1 MSVRRPRR
9 RLVVLGAGLSGLSVA
24 TALVRE
30 GWHGEIVLVDRRTVF
45 GSDRTWCF
53 WDVAPTPFTC
63 LARHRWRSWRVVT
76 ASGEAVHR
84 SARHP
89 YLHLDAADVYA
100 AALHQLD
107 LAGAELRLGESVLGV
122 EDLGDAVA
130 VRTSGGQLE
139 ADLVIDGL
147 AAGSPWG
154 VGREPARAAGGRD
167 GDAAQ
172 ASGGSGSDRRVD
184 DRSVVALDQHFLGQV
199 VQTDRPA
206 FAPETATLMDFRV
219 AQAPGGVHFTYVLPF
234 SPTEALVE
242 DTWFGGRNP
251 PPAERRAAIG
261 AYLTEQV
268 GVSEWHVERE
278 ERGRIPMTT
287 RRHPLAHRDRM
298 LAVGTA
304 AGAVRP
310 SSGYA
315 FLRVQRHSAALARAL
330 ARGEPPPG
338 RLSDPRHDA
347 LDRVFL
353 RALIADP
360 AAFPERFHALVAG
373 TPAGVF
379 ARFMGDAS
387 SPLDELRVIAAL
399 PKLPF
404 AAAALP
410 RRPYVPGLKTMKR
423 IVTSTTPPIR

>member
-1 MSVRRPRR
+1 VSVRRPRR

-30 GWHGEIVLVDRRTVF
+30 GWHGEIVLVDRRTAF

-53 WDVAPTPFTC
+53 WDVAPTPFTR

-122 EDLGDAVA
+122 EDLGDVVA
-130 VRTSGGQLE
+130 VRTSAGELE

-154 VGREPARAAGGRD
+154 VGRAAAKAPGGRH
-167 GDAAQ
+167 GGGGAAH
-172 ASGGSGSDRRVD
+172 APVESGR
-184 DRSVVALDQHFLGQV
+184 DRSVIALDQHFLGQV

-219 AQAPGGVHFTYVLPF
+219 AQPPGGVHFTYVLPF

-251 PPAERRAAIG
+251 PAAERRAAIG
-261 AYLTEQV
+261 AYLTEHA
-268 GVSEWHVERE
+268 GVREWRVQRE
-278 ERGRIPMTT
+278 ERARIPMTT
-287 RRHPLAHRDRM
+287 RRHPLVHGDRI
-298 LAVGTA
+298 LVVGTA

-353 RALIADP
+353 RALVADP
-360 AAFPERFHALVAG
+360 AAFPERFRALVAG
-373 TPAGVF
+373 TPAGTF

-404 AAAALP
+404 ALAALP

>member
-1 MSVRRPRR
+1 MPVRPPRRR

-30 GWHGEIVLVDRRTVF
+30 GWRGEIVLVDRRTAF

-53 WDVAPTPFTC
+53 WDVVATPFTR
-63 LARHRWRSWRVVT
+63 LARHRWHGWRVVT
-76 ASGEAVHR
+76 ATGEAVHR

-89 YLHLDAADVYA
+89 YLHLDGADVYDS
-100 AALHQLD
+100 ALRQLD
-107 LAGAELRLGESVLGV
+107 RAGAQLRLGEGVVGV
-122 EDLGDAVA
+122 EEDARGVV
-130 VRTSGGQLE
+130 VRTSAGELE

-147 AAGSPWG
+147 AGGGPL
-154 VGREPARAAGGRD
+154 ARAATRGEEDDGRD
-167 GDAAQ
+167 D
-172 ASGGSGSDRRVD
+172 
-184 DRSVVALDQHFLGQV
+184 VALDQHFLGQV
-199 VQTDRPA
+199 VETDRPV
-206 FAPETATLMDFRV
+206 FDTGTATLMDFRV
-219 AQAPGGVHFTYVLPF
+219 PQAPGGVHFTYVLPF
-234 SPTEALVE
+234 SRTEALVE
-242 DTWFGGRNP
+242 DTWVGGPNP
-251 PPAERRAAIG
+251 SPAQRRAAIG
-261 AYLTEQV
+261 AYLTEHA
-268 GVSEWHVERE
+268 GAREWRVQRE

-287 RRHPLAHRDRM
+287 RRHPLARGDRI

-315 FLRVQRHSAALARAL
+315 FLRVQRHSAALAQAL
-330 ARGEPPPG
+330 VRGDPPPA

-423 IVTSTTPPIR
+423 IVTRTTPPIR

>member
-1 MSVRRPRR
+1 M
-9 RLVVLGAGLSGLSVA
+9 VLGAGLSGLSVA
-24 TALVRE
+24 TALVSD
-30 GWHGEIVLVDRRTVF
+30 GWRGEIVLVDRRTTF

-53 WDVAPTPFTC
+53 WDVAPTPFTR
-63 LARHRWRSWRVVT
+63 LARHRWRSWRVLT
-76 ASGEAVHR
+76 DTGEAVHH

-89 YLHLDAADVYA
+89 YLHLDGADVYA

-107 LAGAELRLGESVLGV
+107 RAGAELRLGESVLGV
-122 EDLGDAVA
+122 EDLGNAVA
-130 VRTSGGQLE
+130 VRTSAGELE

-147 AAGSPWG
+147 AGGSP
-154 VGREPARAAGGRD
+154 VARAGTR
-167 GDAAQ
+167 GDE
-172 ASGGSGSDRRVD
+172 GDRGA
-184 DRSVVALDQHFLGQV
+184 VALDQHFLGQV
-199 VQTDRPA
+199 VETDLPA
-206 FAPETATLMDFRV
+206 FAPGTATLMDFRV
-219 AQAPGGVHFTYVLPF
+219 PQAPGGVHFTYVLPF
-234 SPTEALVE
+234 SRTEALVE
-242 DTWFGGRNP
+242 DTWFGGPNP
-251 PPAERRAAIG
+251 TPAQRRTAIG
-261 AYLTEQV
+261 AYLAEHA

-287 RRHPLAHRDRM
+287 RAYPLAHGDRI

-330 ARGEPPPG
+330 ARGEPPPT
-338 RLSDPRHDA
+338 RLSDPRHNA

-360 AAFPERFHALVAG
+360 AAFPERFRALVQG

>member
-1 MSVRRPRR
+1 M
-9 RLVVLGAGLSGLSVA
+9 VLGAGLSGLSVA

-30 GWHGEIVLVDRRTVF
+30 GWSGEIVLVDRRTTF

-53 WDVAPTPFTC
+53 WDVAPTPFTR
-63 LARHRWRSWRVVT
+63 LARHRWRSWRVLT
-76 ASGEAVHR
+76 ETGEAVHH
-84 SARHP
+84 SARQP
-89 YLHLDAADVYA
+89 YLHLDGADVYA

-107 LAGAELRLGESVLGV
+107 RAGAHLRLGESVLGV
-122 EDLGDAVA
+122 EEVGNAVA
-130 VRTSGGQLE
+130 VRTSAGQLE

-147 AAGSPWG
+147 AGGGPL
-154 VGREPARAAGGRD
+154 ARAQTRGEEGGERD
-167 GDAAQ
+167 A
-172 ASGGSGSDRRVD
+172 
-184 DRSVVALDQHFLGQV
+184 VVLDQHFLGQV
-199 VQTDRPA
+199 VETDLPA
-206 FAPETATLMDFRV
+206 FAPGTATLMDFRV
-219 AQAPGGVHFTYVLPF
+219 PQAPGGVHFTYVLPF
-234 SPTEALVE
+234 SRTQALVE
-242 DTWFGGRNP
+242 DTWVGGPNP
-251 PPAERRAAIG
+251 SSEQRRAAIG
-261 AYLTEQV
+261 AYLIDQA
-268 GVSEWHVERE
+268 GVREWRVERE

-287 RRHPLAHRDRM
+287 RKHALTHGGRI

-353 RALIADP
+353 RALVADP
-360 AAFPERFHALVAG
+360 AAFPERFRALVAG
-373 TPAGVF
+373 TPAGTF

-404 AAAALP
+404 ALAALP